1 MTLKWSN
8 THWRTPNNYTHN
20 INTSEKNLNI
30 HTHDILKNRNFP
42 PFSVFSEASLTCMD
56 PRTNTNMLYVSATGL
71 VWLPCPCACLQV
83 NYLNKSLDIFNTL
96 LVYPIYYVLFT
107 SVVLSTS
114 IILFQ
119 EWRSMSTIDIITT
132 LGSFVV
138 IVVGVAMLHLFRE
151 LQVGGPSALLL
162 KFRSSQWDF
171 EQLLLQRTCHTLNT
185 SCSSALLWWRCSHFG
200 TVIKCA

>member
-1 MTLKWSN
+1 
-8 THWRTPNNYTHN
+8 
-20 INTSEKNLNI
+20 
-30 HTHDILKNRNFP
+30 
-42 PFSVFSEASLTCMD
+42 
-56 PRTNTNMLYVSATGL
+56 MLYV
-71 VWLPCPCACLQV
+71 VVLPQDLCDCPCACLQV

-119 EWRSMSTIDIITT
+119 EWRSMSTIDIVTT

-151 LQVGGPSALLL
+151 LQVGDPSALLL
-162 KFRSSQWDF
+162 KLRSSQ
-171 EQLLLQRTCHTLNT
+171 
-185 SCSSALLWWRCSHFG
+185 
-200 TVIKCA
+200 